1 MMVLKKLLNFFYGSF
16 DLEISLFVFFQAA
29 EVTGDTQEILIQR
42 IKEFIPFIPSVL
54 VDFYVDYRHFDLE

>member
-42 IKEFIPFIPSVL
+42 IKEHFIPSVL

>member
-1 MMVLKKLLNFFYGSF
+1 MTVLKKLSNFFYGSF
-16 DLEISLFVFFQAA
+16 DLEILLFVFFQAA

-42 IKEFIPFIPSVL
+42 IKEHFIPSVL